1 MFSAYAFTVLTLM
14 GIWSIAAL
22 GLNVITGYAGQFNL
36 GIGVYMGTGAYAT
49 AMLTTVAGFD
59 FWAALP
65 CALGISAVMGFLTGL
80 PALRVRDDSLVVFTI
95 GLVFVFESL
104 LVYLPYFGGP
114 VGIGRIPHVFI
125 GGTPLGTEAYLALVI
140 AGLVIVATASIYLR
154 RAWLGLAWAG
164 IRENELATDVIG
176 IHPARFKL
184 YAFTIGATMAGLAGV
199 LYAHF
204 IHYVTPYDFG
214 FLPSIY
220 VLVMIVFGGLGTI
233 RGAIFGACFLTLL
246 PELFRFVQDYRNLI
260 YGAMLIGLMLYE
272 PDGVFGK
279 NSKTWRLLQDCCN
292 GIAGSFSDS
301 ESASRVA
308 HSVSA
313 AATIEPALTRDAI
326 LPGSES
332 NTVLETRN
340 LTRRFGGLVAVNDV
354 SIAVTTK
361 EIFGVIG
368 PNGAGKTT
376 FFNLLSGIVPPSSG
390 EIRLR
395 NEPIHGLPPYRI
407 AQRGIGRTFQI
418 VRPFSELTVLENV
431 LAGIG
436 SRYCTG
442 FSSALGRHHAREH
455 RDEARSIL
463 EQTGL
468 IDHENETSRNLPLG
482 LLRRLEIARALG
494 LLPDLI
500 LLDESFSGLSH
511 RECGSLFGLVQ
522 DLRDRG
528 ATIILIEH
536 NMQITMNICDRIAV
550 LDRGIKIAEG
560 LPEEIRND
568 ARVVAAY
575 LGSGE
580 DA

>member
-140 AGLVIVATASIYLR
+140 AGLVIVATVSMYLR
-154 RAWLGLAWAG
+154 RSWLGLAWAG

-184 YAFTIGATMAGLAGV
+184 YAFTVGATMAGLAGV

-272 PDGVFGK
+272 PDGVLGK
-279 NSKTWRLLQDCCN
+279 NSGTWRLLQDCCD
-292 GIAGSFSDS
+292 GIAGWFSGNA
-301 ESASRVA
+301 SAPRVA

-313 AATIEPALTRDAI
+313 AATIEPALARDAI

-354 SIAVTTK
+354 SIAVATK

-376 FFNLLSGIVPPSSG
+376 FFNLLSGTVPSTSG

-442 FSSALGRHHAREH
+442 FSSALGRHHTRVH
-455 RDEARSIL
+455 RDEARAIL
-463 EQTGL
+463 ERTGL

-511 RECGSLFGLVQ
+511 RECGSLFQLVH

-550 LDRGIKIAEG
+550 LDHGIKIAEG
-560 LPEEIRND
+560 LPNEIRND